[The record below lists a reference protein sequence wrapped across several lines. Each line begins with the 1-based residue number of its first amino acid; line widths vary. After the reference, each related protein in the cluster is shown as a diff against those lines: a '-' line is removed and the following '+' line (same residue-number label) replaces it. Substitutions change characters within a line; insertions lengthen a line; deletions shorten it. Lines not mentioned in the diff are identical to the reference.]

1 MPRTITKT
9 VYTFKELLELA
20 NDPEATGNMR
30 QMRKNAVD
38 KAKEWLRDVNTRD
51 EWWEYTYETWKDA
64 LDQIGFTD
72 ADISFHGFCS
82 QGDGASFTSR
92 IDVDRIV
99 DFFTTDIKPKD
110 CIEPVPMKYSDQCT
124 VNPPCRD
131 RSDHICNL
139 CKACHDKLKIFGHNE
154 DFRPWIVEKVGGKI
168 TNPKY
173 RFVKWVANTGYFSV
187 SVDRISHQYSH
198 WATCRVEINWSSNT
212 KPRTEQL
219 LCDFRD
225 DLERLRKDLSQTI
238 YSALEAEYE
247 HLCSD
252 EQLAELAEANDYT
265 FTVDG
270 RREG

>member
-20 NDPEATGNMR
+20 NDPEASKLTKQQR
-30 QMRKNAVD
+30 TKAVY
-38 KAKEWLRDVNTRD
+38 KAKDWLRDANTQD
-51 EWWEYTYETWKDA
+51 EWWECTYETWKDA

-72 ADISFHGFCS
+72 ADIRFRGFSS
-82 QGDGASFTSR
+82 QGDGASFTSG

-99 DFFTTDIKPKD
+99 SFFTTDIKPKD
-110 CIEPVPMKYSDQCT
+110 CIDMATDPTTGHVYS
-124 VNPPCRD
+124 
-131 RSDHICNL
+131 L
-139 CKACHDKLKIFGHNE
+139 FGHDE

-198 WATCRVEINWSSNT
+198 WATCRVDINWSGNT

-225 DLERLRKDLSQTI
+225 DLERLRKDLSQAI
-238 YSALEAEYE
+238 YSALEAEYDYR
-247 HLCSD
+247 CSD
-252 EQLAELAEANDYT
+252 EQLAEMAEANDFT
-265 FTVDG
+265 FAVDG